1 MAITNSRLGKSAPSC
16 DHGVV
21 GLNVVNR
28 TWLGVLALIVG
39 FPALAM
45 NVDQALLADGWL
57 EITFDGKTPNRFS
70 PDGFGGIAVLSD
82 KSVSLIRRPL
92 DVDLEETPFLSWR
105 WQVTV
110 PAPPADLSVKGEDDR
125 SLALYVAFP
134 FVPEEATV
142 FERMRRS
149 VVETVAGEEAP
160 GRVLTYVWGGKA
172 KRGDEVRSPYF
183 GDSGMITVLRPA
195 NTSPGRWFEET
206 VDIASDY
213 RRIFGSV
220 APDPVSIAI
229 GSDSDDTESMVE
241 GVVANLDFVARS
253 EASSEQTQ

>member
-1 MAITNSRLGKSAPSC
+1 MY
-16 DHGVV
+16 
-21 GLNVVNR
+21 R
-28 TWLGVLALIVG
+28 TWLGVFALVIG
-39 FPALAM
+39 FPAWAT
-45 NVDQALLADGWL
+45 NVDQTLLADGWL

-70 PDGFGGIAVLSD
+70 PDGTGGIVVMSD

-92 DVDLEETPFLSWR
+92 SVDLDKTPLLSWR
-105 WQVTV
+105 WQVTM

-125 SLALYVAFP
+125 SLALYIAFP
-134 FVPEEATV
+134 FVAKEATV

-149 VVETVAGEEAP
+149 LIEAIAGDEAP
-160 GRVLTYVWGGKA
+160 GRVLTYVWGGDA
-172 KRGDEVRSPYF
+172 DRGERLRSPYF

-195 NTSPGRWFEET
+195 NAPGQWFEER

-213 RRIFGSV
+213 QRVFGSP

-241 GVVANLDFVARS
+241 GIVADLGFVA
-253 EASSEQTQ
+253 QTDTSHGEIR